1 LNQKWSTYFSII
13 QKISKEEKLNVMKKI
28 ILIISLLLTL
38 GCSENEKDLDNN
50 NLIGTWELIKFENS
64 DTGDFSEPP
73 ESADKILITFKESEF
88 QGTTGRNNY
97 FGKYKTNPPKLIFSE
112 FGITEIGESEWGT
125 KFSNAI
131 VQTYDQQTQIFDM
144 QYLIKG
150 TLLKLEYDNSEFLV
164 FEKL

>member
-1 LNQKWSTYFSII
+1 
-13 QKISKEEKLNVMKKI
+13 M
-28 ILIISLLLTL
+28 TL
-38 GCSENEKDLDNN
+38 GCSETEKDLDNN

-73 ESADKILITFKESEF
+73 ESAEKILITFKEDEF

-97 FGKYKTNPPKLIFSE
+97 FGKYENNHPRLIFSE
-112 FGITEIGESEWGT
+112 FGITEIGESEWGN

-131 VQTYDQQTQIFDM
+131 VQTYDQQNQIFNM